1 MLLGKLSPRLTRSI
15 IYVVNVNGAFSTLAM
30 LAFAGGGST
39 ASAPALLI
47 GVANDARATGSGER
61 SRERTES

>member
-1 MLLGKLSPRLTRSI
+1 MHIEIDPS
-15 IYVVNVNGAFSTLAM
+15 YGAFSTLAM

-47 GVANDARATGSGER
+47 GVANDAWATGSGER
-61 SRERTES
+61 SRERT